1 MHARHR
7 RARRR
12 RGACSHVHARVQSHT
27 RPTRARARQRGER
40 PKSTAPPSMAP
51 TLASHH
57 MPSRL
62 HPVPPLCRGAARACP
77 PPPAP
82 AHDRVAWILSSSMT
96 IDMRCVM
103 SPMSL
108 NMFIMASGGGGGGG
122 LSALSLASRLAAS
135 PRVCAR
141 GRGAAGTPRGVWRTR
156 PGGGRGGGGAH
167 ACAAHFVP
175 SPGASLVFSV
185 AETPSKYTPRRGTRS
200 GKLPA
205 ETESESAAARRPAR
219 CCVLSM
225 SPRPRPAERPNLIGR
240 MAYHKP

>member
-1 MHARHR
+1 MRGTGERGGAVAHART
-7 RARRR
+7 
-12 RGACSHVHARVQSHT
+12 CMQARVQSHT

-62 HPVPPLCRGAARACP
+62 HPVPPLGRGAARACP
-77 PPPAP
+77 PPTAP

-156 PGGGRGGGGAH
+156 PGGGRGRGGAH

-175 SPGASLVFSV
+175 SPGIRSFF
-185 AETPSKYTPRRGTRS
+185 PPPKRHQNTPRVAAPAPVNCPPKPKAKAPPRGTQR
-200 GKLPA
+200 
-205 ETESESAAARRPAR
+205 AA
-219 CCVLSM
+219 VLKM
-225 SPRPRPAERPNLIGR
+225 SPRPRPAERSNLIGR
-240 MAYHKP
+240 MAYPRP